1 MKVLGLKSFQLTR
14 SRGAWRFSEK
24 LKRTLSNFNSHAHV
38 ERDFS
43 AIRLLTVLVLFQLT
57 RSRGAW
63 PQQIWKSVQTFSF
76 QLTRSRGAWPVGSS
90 SVGSSSVISTH
101 TLTWSV
107 TLLVI
112 SLIGITGFQLTRSR
126 GAWLK
131 CFLILWISSAFQLT
145 RSRGAWHPQL
155 WPYNRQRYFN
165 SHAHV
170 ERDNGSWY
178 ARWRASAFQ
187 LTRSRGAWRAV
198 VINHNVYNEFQL
210 TRSSGAWL
218 LRLHT
223 PPVPLH
229 FNSHAHVERDLIS
242 SFVVKSEWN
251 FNSHAHVERDDF
263 LYLLDK
269 FQQISTHTLTWSV
282 TRITLSWLLISR
294 FQLTRSRG
302 AWRQG

>member
-1 MKVLGLKSFQLTR
+1 M
-14 SRGAWRFSEK
+14 
-24 LKRTLSNFNSHAHV
+24 
-38 ERDFS
+38 D
-43 AIRLLTVLVLFQLT
+43 
-57 RSRGAW
+57 
-63 PQQIWKSVQTFSF
+63 
-76 QLTRSRGAWPVGSS
+76 
-90 SVGSSSVISTH
+90 ISTH

-107 TLLVI
+107 TI
-112 SLIGITGFQLTRSR
+112 SLLTH
-126 GAWLK
+126 
-131 CFLILWISSAFQLT
+131 IDSSLFQLT

-210 TRSSGAWL
+210 TRSRGAWL
-218 LRLHT
+218 LR
-223 PPVPLH
+223 PPPPPLPWH

-251 FNSHAHVERDDF
+251 FNSHAHVERDSLTSSF
-263 LYLLDK
+263 I
-269 FQQISTHTLTWSV
+269 ISLWYFNSHAHVERDHKVEWFERTCEHFNSHAHV
-282 TRITLSWLLISR
+282 ERDVMQKSLSKSR
-294 FQLTRSRG
+294 
-302 AWRQG
+302 

>member
-1 MKVLGLKSFQLTR
+1 M
-14 SRGAWRFSEK
+14 
-24 LKRTLSNFNSHAHV
+24 
-38 ERDFS
+38 
-43 AIRLLTVLVLFQLT
+43 I
-57 RSRGAW
+57 
-63 PQQIWKSVQTFSF
+63 
-76 QLTRSRGAWPVGSS
+76 
-90 SVGSSSVISTH
+90 
-101 TLTWSV
+101 
-107 TLLVI
+107 
-112 SLIGITGFQLTRSR
+112 
-126 GAWLK
+126 
-131 CFLILWISSAFQLT
+131 
-145 RSRGAWHPQL
+145 
-155 WPYNRQRYFN
+155 
-165 SHAHV
+165 
-170 ERDNGSWY
+170 
-178 ARWRASAFQ
+178 FQ

-210 TRSSGAWL
+210 TRSRGAWL

-251 FNSHAHVERDDF
+251 FNSHAHVERDHKVEWFERTCEHFNSHAHVERDDF

-302 AWRQG
+302 AWRPQDLCGFALPHFNSHAHVERD